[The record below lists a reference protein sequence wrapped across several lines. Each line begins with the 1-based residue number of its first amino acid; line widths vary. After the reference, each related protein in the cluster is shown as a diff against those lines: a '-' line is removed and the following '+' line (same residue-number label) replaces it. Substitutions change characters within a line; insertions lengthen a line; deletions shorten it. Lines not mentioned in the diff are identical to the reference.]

1 MIAIGDLPHS
11 VHQFLRFK
19 ATADY
24 ADNQNRI
31 SILKIRFILS
41 KFRAAPQSKRDG
53 IHGWKILVAAAVSAS
68 RTDSSRGKPDA
79 GYQNVSSNVA
89 GDTPATTE
97 KPKPLTFRA
106 FQLVSKLLFAQL

>member
-41 KFRAAPQSKRDG
+41 KFRAAPQSKRAC
-53 IHGWKILVAAAVSAS
+53 HAM
-68 RTDSSRGKPDA
+68 
-79 GYQNVSSNVA
+79 
-89 GDTPATTE
+89 
-97 KPKPLTFRA
+97 A
-106 FQLVSKLLFAQL
+106 FMGGRFL